1 MREER
6 GGQNLSSL
14 TIVDC
19 DKDSYGGA
27 WLVPLSL
34 WEYFL
39 PISLSLSLSL
49 TECKDID
56 KDYLPNTK

>member
-1 MREER
+1 MKVVVLDQICFLIERNVCFDCLILSLTICMREER

-27 WLVPLSL
+27 
-34 WEYFL
+34 
-39 PISLSLSLSL
+39 
-49 TECKDID
+49 
-56 KDYLPNTK
+56 